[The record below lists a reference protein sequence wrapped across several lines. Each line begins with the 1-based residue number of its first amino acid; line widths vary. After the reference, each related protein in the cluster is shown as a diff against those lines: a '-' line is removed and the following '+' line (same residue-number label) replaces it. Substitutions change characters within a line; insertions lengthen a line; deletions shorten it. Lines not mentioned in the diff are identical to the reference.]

1 VTANAPFLVDHEESI
16 MVRHIGWL
24 CGFVVVLLLSW
35 VLRASIP
42 TPRGMPSVRHLT
54 GVPWS
59 SLWTSPWALADS
71 RVIRPPHIR
80 VGPATSTNWS
90 GYVVTGPTGSIS
102 DVTGSWVVPPVSCAA
117 GETSAAP
124 FWIGIDGYSSPTV
137 EQIGTDSD
145 CQNGVPTYFAWIE
158 LFPLP
163 SLIIRSVPVVPGDVI
178 SAEVKYDASSARFEV
193 AIANVTRGGTFA
205 VATRFPGQRTSAEWI
220 GEAPAAV
227 GEGILPLANFGTVN
241 YGVDFTGVNWTCAAT
256 VNGITGGIAAFGT
269 AVQDITMVS
278 QSQAV
283 KAQPSG
289 LSPDGTSFSIT
300 WASAGP

>member
-1 VTANAPFLVDHEESI
+1 

-42 TPRGMPSVRHLT
+42 TPGSMPWARHLT

-71 RVIRPPHIR
+71 RVIRPPLIR

-90 GYVVTGPTGSIS
+90 GYVVTGPTVSIS

-117 GETSAAP
+117 GETSAAS

-178 SAEVKYDASSARFEV
+178 SAEVKYDASSVLFEV
-193 AIANVTRGGTFA
+193 AIANVTRGGPLRSPRGSPASEPPLNGSAKHRQLSGRGSSLWPTLA
-205 VATRFPGQRTSAEWI
+205 PSTMAWTS
-220 GEAPAAV
+220 PAS
-227 GEGILPLANFGTVN
+227 
-241 YGVDFTGVNWTCAAT
+241 TGPVR
-256 VNGITGGIAAFGT
+256 
-269 AVQDITMVS
+269 
-278 QSQAV
+278 
-283 KAQPSG
+283 P
-289 LSPDGTSFSIT
+289 P
-300 WASAGP
+300 